1 MEKVLITIIL
11 SCKVIYMFF
20 MGETWNQLLDK
31 EISYKQVDYNKAIN
45 VEPNLEKM
53 ASIRESS
60 IIDSIL
66 NEITLGQQKAKVN
79 IKNVEVNEINL
90 LPHITDDIYDSGKIC
105 VQNSKFQISDGLLKE
120 IYELI
125 NCYGART
132 SFYAVNMED
141 NMTLGYNPD
150 ITFQTASTVKSPFV
164 LYVYKKID
172 EGKVYLD
179 DKISYD
185 PRFYIEGAGLVS
197 SNPVG
202 TEYTL
207 EELIFYTIHYSDNT
221 SYNML
226 HNYLW
231 DEGYNDMLRDL
242 GCKEFYLN
250 KGYIWGRG
258 STRSAALIWQ
268 EIYNFSKQCES
279 GQTYLDILK
288 DTEHS
293 YIRNSL
299 SDYKVAS
306 KYGWIQE
313 HCHDTGFVFAD
324 KPYIIAIMTDNG
336 GSWSGGEQVMKI
348 SICIDKVMKEYN
360 QWQNDRIRYKDNI
373 K

>member
-1 MEKVLITIIL
+1 MRLLIIFLL
-11 SCKVIYMFF
+11 SCKIIYMFF
-20 MGETWNQLLDK
+20 MVGIWNQLLDK
-31 EISYKQVDYNKAIN
+31 EISYRQIDYNKTIN
-45 VEPNLEKM
+45 VKPNLEKM

-66 NEITLGQQKAKVN
+66 NEISLGQAKVN
-79 IKNVEVNEINL
+79 LNIEDVEINEINL
-90 LPHITDDIYDSGKIC
+90 LPDITEDIYESGKIC
-105 VQNSKFQISDGLLKE
+105 VKNSKFQISDGLLKE
-120 IYELI
+120 VYELI
-125 NCYGART
+125 NSYRART
-132 SFYAVNMED
+132 SFYVVSMED

-150 ITFQTASTVKSPFV
+150 ITFQTASTVKAPFV
-164 LYVYKKID
+164 LYAFKKVD
-172 EGKVYLD
+172 GGKVSLD
-179 DKISYD
+179 EKISYD

-197 SNPVG
+197 SNPIG
-202 TEYTL
+202 SRYTL
-207 EELIFYTIHYSDNT
+207 EELIFYTIHYSNNT

-231 DEGYNDMLRDL
+231 DEDYNDMLREL

-250 KGYIWGRG
+250 KGYIWGKG

-268 EIYNFSKQCES
+268 EIYNFSEQCES

-288 DTEHS
+288 DTKHS

-299 SDYKVAS
+299 SEYEVAS

-313 HCHDTGFVFAD
+313 HCHDTGIVFAD

-336 GSWSGGEQVMKI
+336 GNWSGGEQVMKI
-348 SICIDKVMKEYN
+348 SICIDKVMKEYA
-360 QWQNDRIRYKDNI
+360 QWKDDRIRYKDNI

>member
-1 MEKVLITIIL
+1 MKHLIIFLL

-20 MGETWNQLLDK
+20 MVGTWNQLVDK
-31 EISYKQVDYNKAIN
+31 EISYRQIDYNKTIN
-45 VEPNLEKM
+45 VEPNLDKM
-53 ASIRESS
+53 ASVRESS
-60 IIDSIL
+60 IIDSII
-66 NEITLGQQKAKVN
+66 NEISLGQAEVKLN
-79 IKNVEVNEINL
+79 IEDVEINEINL
-90 LPHITDDIYDSGKIC
+90 LPDITYDIYEPGKIC
-105 VQNSKFQISDGLLKE
+105 VKNSKFQISDGLLKE

-125 NCYGART
+125 NSYGART
-132 SFYAVNMED
+132 SFYAVSIED

-150 ITFQTASTVKSPFV
+150 ITFQTASTVKAPFV
-164 LYVYKKID
+164 LYALKKVD
-172 EGKVYLD
+172 GGKVSLEE
-179 DKISYD
+179 KISYD

-197 SNPVG
+197 SNPIG
-202 TEYTL
+202 SRYTL

-231 DEGYNDMLRDL
+231 DEGYNDMLREL

-250 KGYIWGRG
+250 KGYIWGKG

-268 EIYNFSKQCES
+268 EIYSFSKQCES

-299 SDYKVAS
+299 GEYEVAS

-313 HCHDTGFVFAD
+313 HCHDTGIVFAD

-336 GSWSGGEQVMKI
+336 GNWSGGEQIMKI